1 MPPAVWYAYTPDRR
15 GEHPR
20 THLSK
25 FRDTLQAEAD
35 PGYEE
40 IYKGGRVREALC
52 MSHVRRPFYELYEA
66 HKSAV
71 AKEALERIAAL
82 YAIEEEIR
90 GRSAEERRAVRNQR
104 SKPLLKSMKKVV

>member
-1 MPPAVWYAYTPDRR
+1 
-15 GEHPR
+15 
-20 THLSK
+20 
-25 FRDTLQAEAD
+25 
-35 PGYEE
+35 
-40 IYKGGRVREALC
+40 